1 MSVRSHTFCTAWQG
15 GKKIHKSFQFDSI
28 SCNIFSDYTFAD
40 NQRNIWYTMVK
51 ITTITIYSWV
61 ENCAISI
68 SLHESDTHLLGQISH
83 SVSPCLRCTKGMTI
97 PPPARLFFVISLKGF
112 FSVCFGFFFLWTL
125 CQEKNEKVSISSAVS
140 KSNVGCIRRYFAN
153 NHVQT
158 LHIDCTYCN
167 DFSRSENI
175 LNTYKCPDEVIFDVL
190 RYEKYYRHTCAEQQ

>member
-40 NQRNIWYTMVK
+40 NQRNIWHTMVK

-125 CQEKNEKVSISSAVS
+125 RQEKNEKVSISSAVS
-140 KSNVGCIRRYFAN
+140 KSNVGWIRDFAN
-153 NHVQT
+153 NDLQT
-158 LHIDCTYCN
+158 LHIDCIYCN